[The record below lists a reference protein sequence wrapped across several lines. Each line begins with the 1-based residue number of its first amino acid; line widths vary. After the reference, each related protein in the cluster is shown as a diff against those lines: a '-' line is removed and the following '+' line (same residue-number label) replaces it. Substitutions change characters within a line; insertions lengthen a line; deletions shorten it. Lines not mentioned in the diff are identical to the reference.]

1 MIKHWILEQYV
12 LIKAEPIVF
21 QKDIFF
27 HHKKLFLILKNV
39 ICNLFLFTFL
49 ICHKLRKER
58 MEKGQ
63 GDNTVAKVVP
73 PFVSLCKLC
82 FFYLF
87 KVHVVVFHN
96 KSVLLLFF
104 LQKLAENL
112 NVLDAVYSLRV
123 VFKVHAFST
132 LAQTLMFFIYIF
144 PLNFS
149 MFSFRFTATVTSQSL
164 FIVL

>member
-49 ICHKLRKER
+49 ICHKLRKKR

-82 FFYLF
+82 FFLSFQGTCCCFSQQICFALVFPAKAGRKSQCPWRCLF
-87 KVHVVVFHN
+87 
-96 KSVLLLFF
+96 S
-104 LQKLAENL
+104 
-112 NVLDAVYSLRV
+112 SR
-123 VFKVHAFST
+123 
-132 LAQTLMFFIYIF
+132 
-144 PLNFS
+144 
-149 MFSFRFTATVTSQSL
+149 SFQSACL
-164 FIVL
+164 

>member
-73 PFVSLCKLC
+73 LIVSLCKLC
-82 FFYLF
+82 FFFIFSRYM
-87 KVHVVVFHN
+87 
-96 KSVLLLFF
+96 LLFF
-104 LQKLAENL
+104 TTNL
-112 NVLDAVYSLRV
+112 FCSCFSCKSWPKISMSL
-123 VFKVHAFST
+123 T
-132 LAQTLMFFIYIF
+132 
-144 PLNFS
+144 
-149 MFSFRFTATVTSQSL
+149 L
-164 FIVL
+164 FILFA